1 MKTENKIL
9 TQQAQDSLT
18 GNWEIVVLG
27 FALLG
32 LINLV
37 VRSIPFINLIV
48 PILIAGPIA
57 LGLSRFSLNIARG
70 EPLQIKQVFSG
81 FNMFGTAVATY
92 LLTAL
97 FIMLWAL
104 PLIISAII
112 AAFSYSQRFFIPGL
126 TPMEAITKSFD
137 TFGTTAGTHPLVMVF
152 TMLLALLLLIPATIA
167 ALSYSQTF
175 FILADNPKLTPMEA
189 ITKSKEITQ
198 GNKWKLFCM
207 SLRFI
212 GWTILSIFTFG
223 IGFLWLIPYVFV
235 SYAKLYDDIKNDH
248 TTKEEPVMA

>member
-1 MKTENKIL
+1 M
-9 TQQAQDSLT
+9 
-18 GNWEIVVLG
+18 
-27 FALLG
+27 
-32 LINLV
+32 
-37 VRSIPFINLIV
+37 
-48 PILIAGPIA
+48 
-57 LGLSRFSLNIARG
+57 
-70 EPLQIKQVFSG
+70 
-81 FNMFGTAVATY
+81 
-92 LLTAL
+92 
-97 FIMLWAL
+97 
-104 PLIISAII
+104 
-112 AAFSYSQRFFIPGL
+112 
-126 TPMEAITKSFD
+126 
-137 TFGTTAGTHPLVMVF
+137 VMVF